1 MFTEQAEVLTVEVEE
16 EALSTQN
23 PLIALARSGPVTF
36 RSEMTREQF
45 HQFVL
50 DNSEVKIERDPF
62 GFITIYP
69 PMTLNSGYYEGEAF
83 YILKHWSRKSALG
96 RAFSP
101 TTSFDLPDGSTHKA
115 DGAWISME
123 KLNRL
128 SAAERDSIA
137 LIVPDFV
144 MEVRSKTDRTV
155 KLKEKMTDTW
165 MANGV
170 RLAWLID
177 PIKQKTWVYRADGS
191 TEELDGLEHVLS
203 GEDVLPGFEF
213 NLAELT

>member
-1 MFTEQAEVLTVEVEE
+1 MFTEQAEVLTVEIEE
-16 EALSTQN
+16 QAPSAQN
-23 PLIALARSGPVTF
+23 PLVALARSGPVTF

-83 YILKHWSRKSALG
+83 GILRDWSKKSKIG
-96 RAFSP
+96 RSFSP
-101 TTSFDLPDGSTHKA
+101 STSFDLPDGSTHKA
-115 DGAWISME
+115 DGAWISMA

-128 SAAERDSIA
+128 SEAQRDSIA

-144 MEVRSKTDRTV
+144 MEVSSKTDRTA

-165 MANGV
+165 IANGV

-191 TEELDGLEHVLS
+191 TEELDGFGHTLS
-203 GEDVLPGFEF
+203 GEDVLPGFVLD
-213 NLAELT
+213 LAELV

>member
-1 MFTEQAEVLTVEVEE
+1 MFTEQAEALTVDVEE
-16 EALSTQN
+16 EVLSTQN
-23 PLIALARSGPVTF
+23 PLIALARGGPVTF

-50 DNSEVKIERDPF
+50 HNEEVKIERDKF

-83 YILKHWSRKSALG
+83 GILRDWSKKNKTG

-101 TTSFDLPDGSTHKA
+101 STSFDLPDGSTHKA

-123 KLNRL
+123 KLSRL
-128 SAAERDSIA
+128 SEVERDSIA

-144 MEVRSKTDRTV
+144 MEVRSKTDRTA
-155 KLKEKMTDTW
+155 KLK
-165 MANGV
+165 
-170 RLAWLID
+170 
-177 PIKQKTWVYRADGS
+177 
-191 TEELDGLEHVLS
+191 
-203 GEDVLPGFEF
+203 
-213 NLAELT
+213 